1 MEPKEPKKSGSEH
14 EAKIL
19 ESTEAHG
26 HSIVIREVRE
36 REQARRELW
45 IDGKK
50 QQFIETE
57 RGYLIAYTEAE
68 TLVDAAKLFV
78 ERMEGAGKDEEE
90 TR

>member
-1 MEPKEPKKSGSEH
+1 MEPKDPKKLGSER

-36 REQARRELW
+36 RGQARRELW

-50 QQFIETE
+50 QRFIETE
-57 RGYLIAYTEAE
+57 RGYLIGYTEAE

-78 ERMEGAGKDEEE
+78 ERTEAADKGEGE